1 MDAEHIQPLELK
13 ITNHM
18 IDSMRSTRPW
28 AMFLSVL
35 GFISV
40 GFMVIAAMGIM
51 VLGSV
56 LPQHIDGFPAV
67 LMGALYI
74 FMSFFYLVPAIY
86 LFRYSS
92 AIGRFLDSMTAS
104 EMESALSY
112 QKSFWKFVGIV
123 AIIMFVFAILGII
136 AAIAI
141 PIIVGIKGTTGY

>member
-1 MDAEHIQPLELK
+1 MDAEKIQPSELK
-13 ITNHM
+13 ITSHM

-28 AMFLSVL
+28 VMFLSVL

-40 GFMVIAAMGIM
+40 GFMVLAAMIIM
-51 VLGSV
+51 VVGSV
-56 LPQHIDGFPAV
+56 LPQHFDGFPAA
-67 LMGALYI
+67 LMGIMYI
-74 FMSFFYLVPAIY
+74 FMSFFYLVPSIY

-92 AIGRFLDSMTAS
+92 AIGRFLDSMAAS

-123 AIIMFVFAILGII
+123 AIVMFVFAILGII

-141 PIIVGIKGTTGY
+141 PMIIGIQGTAGY